1 MEPQPDRL
9 PSRIRQAA
17 MLLALAAGV
26 VYLVW
31 RLFFTLNT
39 QALWLA
45 LPVWA
50 AELYGVAAAGLL
62 FFTAWRPTRRSAPPA
77 LPGRSVDVLIVVR
90 DEPPWMV
97 RRAVLGA
104 LALRYPHA
112 TWVLDAGGR
121 PEVAQ
126 MAGEF
131 GCRYLAAAGGSRA
144 ETLNRALA
152 DSHAEFVAVFD
163 ADQVSAP
170 EFLDR
175 TLGYFADPRV
185 AFVQTSQDFYNVDS
199 YQHRFDVESRRT
211 WHDQVLFFRVIQPGK
226 DRWNAALYTGTCAV
240 LRRSALEDAGGFAPE
255 VVAEGL
261 HTSLRLHG
269 RGWRSVYHNEVLA
282 YGLAAVAA
290 GPYHAQRLR
299 WDRGAMQ
306 LLRCANPLT
315 VRGLSLPQRLSY
327 LATLTAPLE
336 GWQKL
341 VFYLTPPVYLFTGIL
356 PVRALEAALLARLG
370 LVYGLLLLAYK
381 LACRGHGMAL
391 LNAHYSMVR
400 FYTSIKSTAALL
412 RRARG
417 QEEFRPPVA
426 SDRPPWP
433 VLLPVLF
440 VFTTNDLA
448 VYAGTTRFVL
458 GVDPDPL
465 GYAGNLLWASW
476 HVWLTIWAVW
486 FALKKVERR
495 ARYRLPVAVPV
506 RYAGEQG
513 DTGIGVLVDIHE
525 EGAGLLV
532 PQVPF
537 EAKQVWVQFLWFD
550 QRVGLDGE
558 VVFQR
563 ETPNGLHVGLRLRGL
578 RPETRDFLTSFVILF
593 AQRKFV
599 AEVSRPM
606 DRLGAAAW
614 RRERRRTPRRRWHL
628 PVRVEVDGDEVWGV
642 TQDVSERGALVLFPQ
657 PLAVGSTFRLAAWT
671 SRVAHTATVVHS
683 EVIELPPY
691 TLYRAGLR
699 ITPAPLGA
707 PVRRASPPQVRTRA

>member
-1 MEPQPDRL
+1 
-9 PSRIRQAA
+9 

-26 VYLVW
+26 VYLFW

-39 QALWLA
+39 SALWLA

-62 FFTAWRPTRRSAPPA
+62 FFTVWRPTRRRDPPA
-77 LPGRSVDVLIVVR
+77 LPGRSVDVLIVAW
-90 DEPPWMV
+90 DEPLWMV

-104 LALRYPHA
+104 LAMRYPHA
-112 TWVLDAGGR
+112 TWVVDTGGS
-121 PEVAQ
+121 PETAR
-126 MAGEF
+126 MAAEL
-131 GCRYLAAAGGSRA
+131 GCRHLAVAGAGRA
-144 ETLNRALA
+144 EALNRAA
-152 DSHAEFVAVFD
+152 EESCAEFVAVFD
-163 ADQVSAP
+163 AHQVPAP

-175 TLGYFADPRV
+175 TLGYFADPKV

-211 WHDQVLFFRVIQPGK
+211 WHDQALFFRVIQPGK
-226 DRWNAALYTGTCAV
+226 DRWNAALYTGSCAV
-240 LRRSALEDAGGFAPE
+240 LRRSALADVGGFAPE
-255 VVAEGL
+255 MVAEGL
-261 HTSLRLHG
+261 YTSLRLHA

-299 WDRGAMQ
+299 WDLGAMQ

-315 VRGLSLPQRLSY
+315 FPGLALPQRLCY
-327 LATLTAPLE
+327 LATLVAPLE
-336 GWQKL
+336 GLQKL
-341 VFYLTPPVYLFTGIL
+341 VFYLTPPVYLFAGIL
-356 PVRALEAALLARLG
+356 PVRALEAAFLVRLG

-391 LNAHYSMVR
+391 LGAHYSMVR

-412 RRARG
+412 GARG
-417 QEEFRPPVA
+417 RQEFRPPVA
-426 SDRPPWP
+426 ADRPPWP

-448 VYAGTTRFVL
+448 IYAGTSRFVL
-458 GVDPDPL
+458 GADPYPL
-465 GYAGNLLWASW
+465 AYAGNILWASW

-495 ARYRLPVAVPV
+495 ARYRVPVAVPV

-532 PQVPF
+532 PQAPF

-550 QRVGLDGE
+550 ERVGLDGE

-563 ETPNGLHVGLRLRGL
+563 ETSNGLHVGLRLRGL
-578 RPETRDFLTSFVILF
+578 RPETQDFLTSFLILF

-614 RRERRRTPRRRWHL
+614 RRERRRSPRLRWHL
-628 PVRVEVDGDEVWGV
+628 PVRIEVDGRELWGV
-642 TQDVSERGALVLFPQ
+642 TQDVSDRGALVIFPQ

-671 SRVAHTATVVHS
+671 SRVAHAATVVHS
-683 EVIELPPY
+683 ETIALPPY
-691 TLYRAGLR
+691 TLYRVGLS
-699 ITPAPLGA
+699 IAPAPGA
-707 PVRRASPPQVRTRA
+707 QVRRPSPPRARAGV